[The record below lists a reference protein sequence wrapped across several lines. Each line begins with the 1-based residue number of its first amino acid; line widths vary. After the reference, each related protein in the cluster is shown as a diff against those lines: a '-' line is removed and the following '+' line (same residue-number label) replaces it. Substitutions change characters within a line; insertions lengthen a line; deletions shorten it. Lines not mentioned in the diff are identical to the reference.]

1 MDMYELCGLTEEEAK
16 EEEKTL
22 KAYVNGR
29 TISDA
34 NDKVMEVLNGGEQ
47 TMKRSIYGAYIYGVI
62 TGSCIREQEMLEEFD
77 NMIQTIKQR

>member
-16 EEEKTL
+16 EEEKII

-34 NDKVMEVLNGGEQ
+34 NDRVMEVLNGGEQ
-47 TMKRSIYGAYIYGVI
+47 TMKRSIYGAYIYGVM
-62 TGSCIREQEMLEEFD
+62 TGLYIREQEMLEKFN

>member
-1 MDMYELCGLTEEEAK
+1 MQMYELCGLTEEEAK
-16 EEEKTL
+16 EEEKII

-29 TISDA
+29 TILDA

-47 TMKRSIYGAYIYGVI
+47 TMKRSIYGAYIYGVM
-62 TGSCIREQEMLEEFD
+62 TGLYIREQEMLEKFN

>member
-1 MDMYELCGLTEEEAK
+1 MYELCGLTEEEAE
-16 EEEKTL
+16 EEEKII

-47 TMKRSIYGAYIYGVI
+47 TMKRSIYGAYIYGVM
-62 TGSCIREQEMLEEFD
+62 TGLYIEKQRMLEKFN

>member
-1 MDMYELCGLTEEEAK
+1 MQMYELCGLTEEEAE

-22 KAYVNGR
+22 KKYIKGEK
-29 TISDA
+29 ISDA

-62 TGSCIREQEMLEEFD
+62 TGSCIREQEMLEKFN

>member
-47 TMKRSIYGAYIYGVI
+47 NMKRSIYGAYIYGVI
-62 TGSCIREQEMLEEFD
+62 TGSCIREQEMLTKFN

>member
-1 MDMYELCGLTEEEAK
+1 MQMYELCGLTEEEAK

>member
-16 EEEKTL
+16 EEEKII

-34 NDKVMEVLNGGEQ
+34 NDRVMDMFESGEQ
-47 TMKRSIYGAYIYGVI
+47 DMKRSVYRLYTYGVI
-62 TGSCIREQEMLEEFD
+62 TGLCIREQEMLEKFD

>member
-1 MDMYELCGLTEEEAK
+1 MYELCGLTEEEAK
-16 EEEKTL
+16 EEEKII

-62 TGSCIREQEMLEEFD
+62 TGLYIREQEMLEKFN

>member
-1 MDMYELCGLTEEEAK
+1 MQMYELCGLTEEEAE
-16 EEEKTL
+16 EEEKII

-47 TMKRSIYGAYIYGVI
+47 TMKRSIYGAYIYGVM
-62 TGSCIREQEMLEEFD
+62 TGSCIREQEMLTKLN

>member
-1 MDMYELCGLTEEEAK
+1 MYELCGLTEEEAE

-22 KAYVNGR
+22 KKYITGEK
-29 TISDA
+29 ISDA
-34 NDKVMEVLNGGEQ
+34 NDKVMEVLNGREQ

-62 TGSCIREQEMLEEFD
+62 TGSCIREQEMLEEFY

>member
-1 MDMYELCGLTEEEAK
+1 MYELCGLTEEEAK
-16 EEEKTL
+16 EEEKII

-34 NDKVMEVLNGGEQ
+34 NDRVMEVLNGGEQ

-62 TGSCIREQEMLEEFD
+62 TGSCIREQEMLEKF
-77 NMIQTIKQR
+77 NYLIQIIEQR

>member
-1 MDMYELCGLTEEEAK
+1 MYELCGLTEKEAK
-16 EEEKTL
+16 EEEKII

-62 TGSCIREQEMLEEFD
+62 TGSCIREQEMLEKL
-77 NMIQTIKQR
+77 NNIIQTIKQR

>member
-1 MDMYELCGLTEEEAK
+1 MQMYELCGLTKEEAEEE
-16 EEEKTL
+16 EEII

-34 NDKVMEVLNGGEQ
+34 NDRVADMFESGEQ
-47 TMKRSIYGAYIYGVI
+47 DMKRSVYRLYTYGVI
-62 TGSCIREQEMLEEFD
+62 TGLCIREQEMLEEFD

>member
-1 MDMYELCGLTEEEAK
+1 MQMYELCGLTEEEAE
-16 EEEKTL
+16 EEEKII
-22 KAYVNGR
+22 KACVKGR

-47 TMKRSIYGAYIYGVI
+47 TMKRSIYGAYIYGVM
-62 TGSCIREQEMLEEFD
+62 TGLYIQKIEMLEKFN

>member
-1 MDMYELCGLTEEEAK
+1 MYELCGLTEEEAK
-16 EEEKTL
+16 EEEKII

-62 TGSCIREQEMLEEFD
+62 TGSCIREQEMLEKL
-77 NMIQTIKQR
+77 NNIIQTIKQR

>member
-1 MDMYELCGLTEEEAK
+1 MQMYELCGLTEEEAK
-16 EEEKTL
+16 EEEKIL
-22 KAYVNGR
+22 KAYVNGM

-47 TMKRSIYGAYIYGVI
+47 IMKRSVYRFYMYGVI
-62 TGSCIREQEMLEEFD
+62 TGLCIREQEMLEKFN

>member
-1 MDMYELCGLTEEEAK
+1 MQMYELCGLTEEEAK
-16 EEEKTL
+16 EEEKII

-34 NDKVMEVLNGGEQ
+34 NDKVMEMMNGGEQ

-62 TGSCIREQEMLEEFD
+62 TGLYIREQEMLEKFN
-77 NMIQTIKQR
+77 NMIQTIK